1 MVARYVKERIEKYLN
16 DSNYKDC
23 RDRLNEMNAEI
34 KEMNQHGLDSSN
46 SPDVQNFLNSLM
58 NELDEMEKQK
68 KNEKDILS
76 QPKQEFNREVINR
89 KIDDNMI
96 SNDLLTEII
105 SFLRPL
111 SCFKDQQSRRA
122 LIIQAGLGDFI
133 DSIDFA
139 GTPNIFVANLIDQ
152 FNRDGKKQDLITLL
166 EETKKTLGKDKK
178 EEMDN
183 FIQQLQYNQDKISSE
198 KFTRDIEIEFV
209 NRTKEIGE
217 ITSFHGSPYLL
228 ISAPAGYGKS
238 WLLKAVI
245 KKLKRQNWKCLS
257 LLLKK
262 GQHTIRAFAE
272 NVFKK
277 LHQIPPRDL
286 ANMTPQQSGEAVAQA
301 ILQAIR
307 QPQKVA
313 LLIDNAESLN
323 ERNINDFLDIFI
335 PALQDELQKNGGVK
349 LRLICAGR
357 YIASWNKNQAEKTPV
372 GINVMPLTPF
382 DFEAVYETVE
392 NYAQKKGIPSSE
404 DFAVYLMSKT
414 GGHPKAMVDLL
425 KEAFGLPFNSIRQN
439 NDHYY
444 DRFINPVLGEIRD
457 NLSQE
462 LVDLFKTL
470 SVFRRYNKKLLSKM
484 IEKKI
489 ISYAGKAGD
498 LQKQLGET
506 YLVHLQGEF
515 LVDDIVRRL
524 FAIQLR
530 MEVGDETFAQR
541 CLEAKELYNN
551 YLRETNTSVHI
562 VAIEALYQELQYA
575 YYRGEEIGFF
585 GENGILATYLTILLE
600 KPESERNLSALK
612 DVLQDGQDW
621 EFRFTVNFFLRQEHY
636 TDEPY
641 QRLIEEVSNFIKT
654 ACPQRG
660 QDHV

>member
-1 MVARYVKERIEKYLN
+1 MVARDVKERIEKYLN
-16 DSNYKDC
+16 DSNYKNC
-23 RDRLNEMNAEI
+23 WDRLNEMNAEI
-34 KEMNQHGLDSSN
+34 KEKSQHGLDSSD
-46 SPDVQNFLNSLM
+46 SPYVQKFLNSLM
-58 NELDEMEKQK
+58 NTLNDMEKQK
-68 KNEKDILS
+68 KNEKDILP
-76 QPKQEFNREVINR
+76 QPKQEFNHELINR
-89 KIDDNMI
+89 KIDNNMI
-96 SNDLLTEII
+96 SGDII
-105 SFLRPL
+105 P
-111 SCFKDQQSRRA
+111 
-122 LIIQAGLGDFI
+122 
-133 DSIDFA
+133 SIDFEGA
-139 GTPNIFVANLIDQ
+139 SNVFVAKLIDQ
-152 FNRDGKKQDLITLL
+152 FNRDGKRQDLITLL
-166 EETKKTLGKDKK
+166 EKIKEPLGEDKK
-178 EEMDN
+178 EKIDN
-183 FIQQLQYNQDKISSE
+183 FIQQLQLQNTKKI
-198 KFTRDIEIEFV
+198 TQNEIEFV

-217 ITSFHGSPYLL
+217 ITSFYGSPLLL

-245 KKLKRQNWKCLS
+245 KKLKRKKWKCLS
-257 LLLKK
+257 LFLKK

>member
-1 MVARYVKERIEKYLN
+1 MVARDVKERIEKYLN
-16 DSNYKDC
+16 DSNYKNC
-23 RDRLNEMNAEI
+23 WERLNEMNAKI
-34 KEMNQHGLDSSN
+34 KEMSQHGLDSSD
-46 SPDVQNFLNSLM
+46 SPYVQKVLNSLM
-58 NELDEMEKQK
+58 NELNEMEKQK
-68 KNEKDILS
+68 KNEKDILP
-76 QPKQEFNREVINR
+76 QPKQEFNHERINR

-105 SFLRPL
+105 SFLTPL
-111 SCFKDQQSRRA
+111 SCFQDEKKRQA
-122 LIIQAGLGDFI
+122 LMIDAGLGDIIPFI
-133 DSIDFA
+133 DFKGAS
-139 GTPNIFVANLIDQ
+139 NVFVANLIDQ
-152 FNRDGKKQDLITLL
+152 FNRDGKRQDLITCL
-166 EETKKTLGKDKK
+166 EKIKEPLGEDKK
-178 EEMDN
+178 EKIDN
-183 FIQQLQYNQDKISSE
+183 FIQQLQLQLQNTK
-198 KFTRDIEIEFV
+198 KFTQNEIEFV
-209 NRTKEIGE
+209 NRTKEIGK
-217 ITSFHGSPYLL
+217 ITSFYGSPLLL

-245 KKLKRQNWKCLS
+245 KKLKRKKWKCLS

-425 KEAFGLPFNSIRQN
+425 KEVFGLSFNFIRQN

-470 SVFRRYNKKLLSKM
+470 SVFRRYNNKLLSKM

-600 KPESERNLSALK
+600 KPESERNLFALK

-636 TDEPY
+636 TDGPY